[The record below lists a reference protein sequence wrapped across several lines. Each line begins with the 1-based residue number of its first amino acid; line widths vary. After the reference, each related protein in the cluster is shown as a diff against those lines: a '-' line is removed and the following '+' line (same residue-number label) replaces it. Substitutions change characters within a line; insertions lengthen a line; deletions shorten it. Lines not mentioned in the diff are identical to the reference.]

1 MKTILKFRFLIMVLL
16 VGSFLACKKT
26 DSTPVK
32 LSTSDMAQ
40 RLYTQKDFVDFAGS
54 FAKNFKYLA
63 DYYQSPT
70 IINSK
75 DKFIQSVRNA
85 GDDQS
90 LLQSAH
96 ANYGL
101 DINEILIRKN
111 RLDNDILHLY
121 NAQPELLNY
130 TEEEFW
136 SIIKYSVLL
145 LKKSNSFNTIKS
157 NSLDINAQS
166 VALDE
171 IWDCLVRAAGLG
183 TAGILTIAG
192 IKALAKKGFQH
203 VVIHTAAF
211 LARHAGYVFVAIAV
225 FDFTSCM
232 YKESQD

>member
-1 MKTILKFRFLIMVLL
+1 MKTILKFRFLIMVLI

-63 DYYQSPT
+63 NYYQSPT

-75 DKFIQSVRNA
+75 DKFIQSIKKA
-85 GDDQS
+85 GDDQY

-96 ANYGL
+96 ANFGL

-130 TEEEFW
+130 TEEEYW
-136 SIIKYSVLL
+136 SIIKQSVLL
-145 LKKSNSFNTIKS
+145 LKKSNSVNTIKS
-157 NSLDINAQS
+157 NSSDINAQS
-166 VALDE
+166 IALDE
-171 IWDCLVRAAGLG
+171 IWDCLVGAAGLG

-192 IKALAKKGFQH
+192 IKELAKKGFQN

-225 FDFTSCM
+225 LDFTSCM
-232 YKESQD
+232 YRESQD

>member
-1 MKTILKFRFLIMVLL
+1 MKTILKFRFLLLVLL
-16 VGSFLACKKT
+16 VGSFAACKKNDT
-26 DSTPVK
+26 TPVK

-63 DYYQSPT
+63 DYYQNPSLVS
-70 IINSK
+70 NKES
-75 DKFIQSVRNA
+75 FIQTLRNA
-85 GDDQS
+85 GNDEALVQA
-90 LLQSAH
+90 AH
-96 ANYGL
+96 AKYGL
-101 DINEILIRKN
+101 NINEIVIRKN

-121 NAQPELLNY
+121 NAQPALLDY

-136 SIIKYSVLL
+136 TIIKQSVLL
-145 LKKSNSFNTIKS
+145 MKQTNLSNTIKS
-157 NSLDINAQS
+157 NSSDINPQS
-166 VALDE
+166 IALDE

-225 FDFTSCM
+225 LDFTSCM
-232 YKESQD
+232 YRESQD